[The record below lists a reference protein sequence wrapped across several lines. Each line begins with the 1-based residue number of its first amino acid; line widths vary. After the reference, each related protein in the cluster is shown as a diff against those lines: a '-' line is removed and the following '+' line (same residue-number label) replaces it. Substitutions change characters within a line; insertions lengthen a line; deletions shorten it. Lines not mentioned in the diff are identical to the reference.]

1 MAQTAVQLTRLRV
14 AGSPVWGD
22 HATAAKDAAGVREWL
37 ARELHDAVVQTLT
50 VMVVELESLRR
61 VETCDM
67 TRREL
72 GRQREAA
79 RSAIGELRRV
89 VGELRGHEPERP
101 DLAEALAGLVDRFG
115 RDTGIDARLI
125 IAPGWPGRL
134 PDTICHNLYAIVE
147 QALINVR
154 LHSGARFAEV
164 SLQSTS
170 AGLQVRVKD
179 DGRGPGLGI
188 VREGTG
194 LLGMRERALLI
205 GGGVSVS
212 PGDTGGTSVVATV
225 PLLAEGAA

>member
-1 MAQTAVQLTRLRV
+1 MAQTAVQLRRLRV
-14 AGSPVWGD
+14 SESLEWGEHANAANDAG
-22 HATAAKDAAGVREWL
+22 GVREWL

-61 VETCDM
+61 IETCDM

-89 VGELRGHEPERP
+89 VGELRGHEAERQ
-101 DLAEALAGLVDRFG
+101 DLADALADLVDRFG
-115 RDTGIDARLI
+115 HDTGIDARLV
-125 IAPGWPGRL
+125 IAPGWPSHL
-134 PDTICHNLYAIVE
+134 PDTIVRNLYAIVE
-147 QALINVR
+147 QALINIR

-164 SLQSTS
+164 WLQSTS
-170 AGLQVRVKD
+170 AGLLVRIQD
-179 DGRGPGLGI
+179 DGRGPGLGMA
-188 VREGTG
+188 REGTG

-205 GGGVSVS
+205 GGCVSIS
-212 PGDTGGTSVVATV
+212 AGERGGTTVVATV